1 MEEKQTREKDGQNGV
16 ATQQLNAAQ
25 HQSRERKVEAKVAL
39 LVDALLPVGEDGQHT
54 KDRTH
59 EQSYD
64 RHQYHLSQ
72 GTRER
77 SKGRARQ
84 QAQPRR
90 EEKRRETGAYLIQPH
105 LYDPIEPDLF
115 ADALARV
122 RRRQEDER
130 EVEER
135 KRQAVIR
142 STLGLDQIP
151 HVLRDVLLREFTYLF
166 CFNSKKG

>member
-1 MEEKQTREKDGQNGV
+1 MTDISITCHRGSTREAKE
-16 ATQQLNAAQ
+16 
-25 HQSRERKVEAKVAL
+25 ERV
-39 LVDALLPVGEDGQHT
+39 
-54 KDRTH
+54 
-59 EQSYD
+59 
-64 RHQYHLSQ
+64 
-72 GTRER
+72 
-77 SKGRARQ
+77 SKHRQ
-84 QAQPRR
+84 KEKRR
-90 EEKRRETGAYLIQPH
+90 EEKKKETGAYLIQPH

-142 STLGLDQIP
+142 STLGLDQIS